1 MDNARIPT
9 LTKLSDSD
17 QTVAAQEEDIRG
29 RTVTA
34 ADGEDL
40 GKIDD
45 LLIDDDEGK
54 VRFLLVEH
62 GGFLGIGQK
71 KTFIPV
77 DAVTRITEEHVFIDR
92 SQKQVTDAPAYDPD
106 LVEEEEYFD
115 RVYSHYGYTPFWG
128 MGYIYPPYPFP
139 RGTAH

>member
-9 LTKLSDSD
+9 LRKLSDSD
-17 QTVAAQEEDIRG
+17 QTVAAPEEDIRG
-29 RTVTA
+29 RTVST

-45 LLIDDDEGK
+45 LLIDDDEGR

-62 GGFLGIGQK
+62 GGFLGLGQK

-77 DAVTRITEEHVFIDR
+77 DAVTRISEDHVFIDQ

-106 LVEEEEYFD
+106 LVDTDDYYG

-128 MGYIYPPYPFP
+128 MGYTYPPYPFP
-139 RGTAH
+139 R

>member
-9 LTKLSDSD
+9 LRKLSDSD
-17 QTVAAQEEDIRG
+17 QTVAASEEDIRG
-29 RTVTA
+29 RTVSA
-34 ADGEDL
+34 ADGEEL

-54 VRFLLVEH
+54 VRFLVVEH
-62 GGFLGIGQK
+62 GGFLGLGQK

-77 DAVTRITEEHVFIDR
+77 DAVTRISEDHVFIDR

-106 LVEEEEYFD
+106 LVDADDYYD

-128 MGYIYPPYPFP
+128 MGYAYPPYPFP
-139 RGTAH
+139 RGGA

>member
-1 MDNARIPT
+1 M
-9 LTKLSDSD
+9 SDSD
-17 QTVAAQEEDIRG
+17 QTVAAPEEDIRG

-34 ADGEDL
+34 ADDEEL

-45 LLIDDDEGK
+45 LLIDEDEGR

-77 DAVTRITEEHVFIDR
+77 DAVTRITDDHVRIDR
-92 SQKQVTDAPAYDPD
+92 SRKQVTDAPAYDPD
-106 LVEEEEYFD
+106 LVEEQDYYD
-115 RVYSHYGYTPFWG
+115 TVYSHYGYTPFWG
-128 MGYIYPPYPFP
+128 MGYTYPPYPFP
-139 RGTAH
+139 GATGR